1 MNDSNPMNW
10 QSFKSTLL
18 ENPDRVL
25 QFQYAEGQFVDASYH
40 ITEIK
45 QAPIVSVDCGGV
57 MNSWTEIIVQL
68 WEPSVTDTERS
79 MKVSKAL
86 SIVNLVEK
94 SLPLNPLGI
103 VKIEFGNS
111 KFDTRQMY
119 PSEFLTKGDIFTV
132 NLVPDFTQCKA
143 LTRNSSCGTAKPD
156 AVSSCC
162 GPIKAESITVS
173 AAAVETAAVE
183 TGTIQEETKELE
195 LVGAENSSSCTLGGG
210 CC

>member
-1 MNDSNPMNW
+1 MNSLNPMNW
-10 QSFKSTLL
+10 QAFKNRLL

-25 QFQYAEGQFVDASYH
+25 QFQYGENLFVDTSYH

-57 MNSWTEIIVQL
+57 MNSWTEVIVQL
-68 WEPSVTDTERS
+68 WEPPVGETERA

-86 SIVNLVEK
+86 SIINLVEK
-94 SLPLNPLGI
+94 SLRLNPNAT

-119 PSEFLTKGDIFTV
+119 PGEFHTEGDSFTV

-143 LTRNSSCGTAKPD
+143 LTRNESCGTTASG
-156 AVSSCC
+156 ASCC
-162 GPIKAESITVS
+162 K
-173 AAAVETAAVE
+173 
-183 TGTIQEETKELE
+183 
-195 LVGAENSSSCTLGGG
+195 
-210 CC
+210 

>member
-1 MNDSNPMNW
+1 MNNLSPLNW
-10 QSFKSTLL
+10 QAFKNMLL
-18 ENPDRVL
+18 ENAEQVL
-25 QFQYAEGQFVDASYH
+25 QFEYAEGIFVDASYH

-68 WEPSVTDTERS
+68 WEPSVSEKDRA

-119 PSEFLTKGDIFTV
+119 PSEFVSEGDSFTV
-132 NLVPDFTQCKA
+132 RLAADYTQCKA
-143 LTRNSSCGTAKPD
+143 ITRGESCGTTPTGEA
-156 AVSSCC
+156 CC
-162 GPIKAESITVS
+162 TPAENTV
-173 AAAVETAAVE
+173 APVKQTLVLET
-183 TGTIQEETKELE
+183 I
-195 LVGAENSSSCTLGGG
+195 GAENQSCTPGGG

>member
-1 MNDSNPMNW
+1 MNNLTPMNW
-10 QSFKSTLL
+10 QAFKDMLL
-18 ENPDRVL
+18 EHPDKVL
-25 QFQYAEGQFVDASYH
+25 QFQYAEGQLVDASYH

-68 WEPSVTDTERS
+68 WEPSVTETDRA

-86 SIVNLVEK
+86 SIISLVEK
-94 SLPLNPLGI
+94 SLPLNPLGV

-119 PSEFLTKGDIFTV
+119 PSGFLSGGDHFTV
-132 NLVPDFTQCKA
+132 NLAADFTQCKA
-143 LTRNSSCGTAKPD
+143 ITRGGSCETGPSVEACCTPTTV
-156 AVSSCC
+156 AVSK
-162 GPIKAESITVS
+162 PVMILE
-173 AAAVETAAVE
+173 AA
-183 TGTIQEETKELE
+183 
-195 LVGAENSSSCTLGGG
+195 GAENKSCAPGSG

>member
-1 MNDSNPMNW
+1 MNW

-18 ENPDRVL
+18 ANPDKVL

-45 QAPIVSVDCGGV
+45 LAPIVSVDCGGV
-57 MNSWTEIIVQL
+57 MNSWTEVIVQL
-68 WEPSVTDTERS
+68 YEPSVSETDRA

-86 SIVNLVEK
+86 SIINVVEK
-94 SLPLNPLGI
+94 MLPLNPDAT

-111 KFDTRQMY
+111 RFDTRQMY
-119 PSEFLTKGDIFTV
+119 PGEFLTEGDAFTV

-143 LTRNSSCGTAKPD
+143 LARNGSCGTLKPNTG
-156 AVSSCC
+156 SSCC
-162 GPIKAESITVS
+162 GLVDAVVIT
-173 AAAVETAAVE
+173 ET
-183 TGTIQEETKELE
+183 EEPE
-195 LVGAENSSSCTLGGG
+195 LVGTEESSCCSPGGG

>member
-1 MNDSNPMNW
+1 MTW
-10 QSFKSTLL
+10 QSFKNTLL
-18 ENPDRVL
+18 ENPDKVL

-68 WEPSVTDTERS
+68 WEPSVTETERA

-94 SLPLNPLGI
+94 SLPLNPLGV

-119 PSEFLTKGDIFTV
+119 PGEFLTEGDAFTV
-132 NLVPDFTQCKA
+132 SLVPDYTQCKA
-143 LTRNSSCGTAKPD
+143 LTRNSSCGTAKPE
-156 AVSSCC
+156 AASSCC
-162 GPIKAESITVS
+162 GPVNTETITVS
-173 AAAVETAAVE
+173 ATAVEITAVE
-183 TGTIQEETKELE
+183 TGIIQEEKKELE
-195 LVGAENSSSCTLGGG
+195 LVGAEDSSCCTPGSG

>member
-1 MNDSNPMNW
+1 MNNLDPMSW
-10 QSFKSTLL
+10 QAFKSTLL
-18 ENPDRVL
+18 ENADKVL

-68 WEPSVTDTERS
+68 WEPSVSETVRA

-86 SIVNLVEK
+86 SIVSVVEK
-94 SLPLNPLGI
+94 LLPLNPLGV

-111 KFDTRQMY
+111 KFGTRQMY
-119 PSEFLTKGDIFTV
+119 PSEFISEGDSFIV
-132 NLVPDFTQCKA
+132 KLVADFTQCKA
-143 LTRNSSCGTAKPD
+143 ITRGGSCGTT
-156 AVSSCC
+156 SSREECC
-162 GPIKAESITVS
+162 GPAVNKTESLTETV
-173 AAAVETAAVE
+173 V
-183 TGTIQEETKELE
+183 LD
-195 LVGAENSSSCTLGGG
+195 LVGAENQSCTPGGG

>member
-1 MNDSNPMNW
+1 MNW
-10 QSFKSTLL
+10 QAFKSTLL
-18 ENPDRVL
+18 ENPDKIL
-25 QFQYAEGQFVDASYH
+25 QFQYAEGEYVDASYH

-68 WEPSVTDTERS
+68 WEPSVAETERA

-86 SIVNLVEK
+86 SIISLVEK
-94 SLPLNPLGI
+94 SLLLNPLGV

-119 PSEFLTKGDIFTV
+119 PSEFIAEGDSFTV
-132 NLVPDFTQCKA
+132 NLAADFTQCKA
-143 LTRNSSCGTAKPD
+143 ITRGQSCGTTLSGEECCTPSSATVAK
-156 AVSSCC
+156 V
-162 GPIKAESITVS
+162 KQVQ
-173 AAAVETAAVE
+173 VLET
-183 TGTIQEETKELE
+183 
-195 LVGAENSSSCTLGGG
+195 VGAETQSCTPGGG